1 MFEVKFGDEPLC
13 EQYMVWTFMAR
24 NQYSS
29 YKFNG
34 SLEMEMEEYQR
45 FQTMI
50 SKWLKSACFDYPVGI
65 YFFKFNVEKNRALCE
80 IVQS

>member
-1 MFEVKFGDEPLC
+1 
-13 EQYMVWTFMAR
+13 
-24 NQYSS
+24 
-29 YKFNG
+29 
-34 SLEMEMEEYQR
+34 MEMEEYQR

-50 SKWLKSACFDYPVGI
+50 SKWLKSACFDYPIGI

>member
-29 YKFNG
+29 DKFNG
-34 SLEMEMEEYQR
+34 SLGDGNGR
-45 FQTMI
+45 I
-50 SKWLKSACFDYPVGI
+50 STISD
-65 YFFKFNVEKNRALCE
+65 ND
-80 IVQS
+80 Q